1 MVVRTTQSA
10 YLGGMHE
17 RVRVLY
23 SGRVQGVGF
32 RWTVQHLSQGFVVTG
47 FVRNLDD
54 GNVELVAEG
63 EAAELDRF
71 RATIA
76 ERMQGNIRD
85 ETVARSPATGQFA
98 RFEIAH

>member
-1 MVVRTTQSA
+1 MN
-10 YLGGMHE
+10 E
-17 RVRVLY
+17 RIRVLY

-32 RWTVQHLSQGFVVTG
+32 RWMVQHLSQGFVVTG
-47 FVRNLDD
+47 FVRNQDD
-54 GNVELVAEG
+54 GTVELVAEG

-71 RATIA
+71 RWAIA

-85 ETVARSPATGQFA
+85 ATVARTPATGQFA